1 MSAAAPLFS
10 ILIPTW
16 NNLRYLQ
23 LCIGSIRKYSS
34 HTHQIIVHA
43 NESKDGTVDWLRQQ
57 PDIEFTHSEENIGVC
72 YALNL
77 SRTLVKTDYVLYI
90 NDDMFVCPGWDQAL
104 LEEIQQIGHNR
115 FFLSSTAIEP
125 VPQSNCAIKGDF
137 GRSIDSFDEAALIK
151 NFASFPMND
160 WQGSTWPPN
169 LVHRDIW
176 DEVGGYSIE
185 FSPGMYSDPD
195 FSMKLWQAGVRY
207 FKGIARSRVYHFGKI
222 STKRVKT
229 NKGYNQ
235 FIRKWGVSSSTLTD
249 YMLHRGQPLPARCP
263 NSNPRAGFASKIWSK
278 KSPYRLDRNSN
289 TIKSRTFCSDCHY

>member
-57 PDIEFTHSEENIGVC
+57 PDIEFTHSEDNIGVC

-249 YMLHRGQPLPARCP
+249 YMLHRGQPFTGPLPA
-263 NSNPRAGFASKIWSK
+263 F
-278 KSPYRLDRNSN
+278 KSPRWLRLKNLVKKISVSFRQE
-289 TIKSRTFCSDCHY
+289 

>member
-1 MSAAAPLFS
+1 MPETPLFS

-23 LCIGSIRKYSS
+23 LCVDSIRKYST
-34 HTHQIIVHA
+34 HRHQIIVHA

-57 PDIEFTHSEENIGVC
+57 PDVDFTYSEDNIGIC

-77 SRTLVKTDYVLYI
+77 SSTLVKTDYVLYI

-104 LEEIQQIGHNR
+104 LEEVQKIGHRR

-125 VPQSNCAIKGDF
+125 ASQNNCTIKADF
-137 GRSIDSFDEAALIK
+137 GRTIDSFDEEALIRD
-151 NFASFPMND
+151 FASFPISD

-169 LVHRDIW
+169 LVHRETW
-176 DEVGGYSIE
+176 DLVGGYSVE

-207 FKGIARSRVYHFGKI
+207 FKGVARSRVYHFGKI

-235 FIRKWGVSSSTLTD
+235 FIRKWGITSSTLTEHV
-249 YMLHRGQPLPARCP
+249 LRRGQPFTGPLPEFKPPFWLRIK
-263 NSNPRAGFASKIWSK
+263 NLLKKIAVSFNK
-278 KSPYRLDRNSN
+278 E
-289 TIKSRTFCSDCHY
+289 